1 MGVELRHA
9 AQLFTVREQTK
20 KDFPGVLRELA
31 KMGWNGVQISGLQG
45 YDPEEIA
52 AVMRETGLGAAG
64 LHIGLP
70 RLEKEFDQVVHE
82 ARLFGTQD
90 VVCPALPPDLRNEA
104 GFRQLRERLGA
115 LAGRFAEHGL
125 RLSYHNHAFE
135 FETVVDGRSALE
147 FLLDPAGGSRILAEI
162 DVYWIARGGR
172 NPVEFLSAY
181 ANRMP
186 LVHLKDMTA
195 DERQTFAEVGEG
207 QLDFHGILAQCRRS
221 GVEWYVVEQDQ
232 CDGNPMDSLAVSLR
246 NLTRLAAE
254 Q

>member
-9 AQLFTVREQTK
+9 AQLFTVREETK

-31 KMGWNGVQISGLQG
+31 KMGWNGVQVSGLQG

-70 RLEKEFDQVVHE
+70 RLEKEFEQVVRE

-104 GFRQLRERLGA
+104 GFREVRERLGA

-135 FETVVDGRSALE
+135 FETVVDGQSALE
-147 FLLDPAGGSRILAEI
+147 FLLDPAGGSMILAEI

-221 GVEWYVVEQDQ
+221 GVQWYVVEQDQ